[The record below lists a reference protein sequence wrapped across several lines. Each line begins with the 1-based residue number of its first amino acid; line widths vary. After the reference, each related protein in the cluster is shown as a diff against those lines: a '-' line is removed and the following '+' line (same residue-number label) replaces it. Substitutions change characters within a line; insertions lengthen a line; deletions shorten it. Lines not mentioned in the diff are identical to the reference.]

1 MIDVDTVAEAIWLAQ
16 PGVSGINTRR
26 WRGGYPTD
34 ATRDHY
40 RRMAQAGIDA
50 LGLTEEWRGA
60 HSTWLRNSRG
70 EKVDTVQYV
79 GAVDE
84 DQARSF
90 AEGKR
95 WHAEQRLVSAWVRV
109 EEQS

>member
-1 MIDVDTVAEAIWLAQ
+1 MTDIDTVAEAICAADPDMQGALW
-16 PGVSGINTRR
+16 PGKSEQGK
-26 WRGGYPTD
+26 D
-34 ATRDHY
+34 KY